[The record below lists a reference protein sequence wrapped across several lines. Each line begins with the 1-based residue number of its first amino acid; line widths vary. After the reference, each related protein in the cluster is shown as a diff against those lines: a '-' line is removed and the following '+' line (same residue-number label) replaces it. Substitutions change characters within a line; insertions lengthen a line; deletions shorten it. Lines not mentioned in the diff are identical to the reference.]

1 MYTIDTIVT
10 FNQPDADPYIG
21 TLSGTYDSPRAAE
34 RLIEQQMSA
43 YLRQDSEDIAG
54 RRWFV
59 VDSTGRPVRSI
70 GYQN

>member
-1 MYTIDTIVT
+1 MYRIETVVT
-10 FNQPDADPYIG
+10 FDQREPYIG
-21 TLSGTYDSPRAAE
+21 TLSGFYESPRAAE

-43 YLRQDSEDIAG
+43 YLRQDSQEVAG

-59 VDSTGRPVRSI
+59 IDDQDRVVRSI